1 MAVQAVKFG
10 DNDTLSAH
18 VAALV
23 NADYLFLLT
32 DVDGLYTANPYKN
45 PEAKL
50 ISVVEN
56 VEDLE
61 VTTDGAGSSLGT
73 GGMATKLQ
81 AARYATSSGVNTVIM
96 NSNNMNKVPTV
107 VQGSS
112 VGTLFLAMPKPLKG
126 RKRWIL
132 ATSDGTRVRDKNC
145 HASD

>member
-1 MAVQAVKFG
+1 M
-10 DNDTLSAH
+10 
-18 VAALV
+18 
-23 NADYLFLLT
+23 
-32 DVDGLYTANPYKN
+32 DGLYTANPYKN

-81 AARYATSSGVNTVIM
+81 ARYATSLNGQYRIM

-132 ATSDGTRVRDKNC
+132 LQPVMGHVRDKI
-145 HASD
+145 AMQAIEKDSSYLPLVSYPVEEILTSTIV